1 MRRKIKP
8 RMPRAVSRTMT
19 SLALGAA
26 VIALPAIS
34 GQSSAPGTDNTI
46 VSSIPKREAVMPYAG
61 VPVRARQMPV
71 CGTAKRVNCIVDG
84 DTFWLEGTKY
94 RIANIDTPEL
104 KGKCSAEQNTAK
116 RARQRL
122 VEIINDRPVQ
132 VRVTGVDPYG
142 QTLVYVSDAAGDI
155 GDRMVGEGLAEVW
168 GGDFIDWCR
177 G

>member
-1 MRRKIKP
+1 MRRKIKR
-8 RMPRAVSRTMT
+8 RMPRAVSRTLT
-19 SLALGAA
+19 SLALGVA
-26 VIALPAIS
+26 VIAVPAIS
-34 GQSSAPGTDNTI
+34 GQNSAPDTDTTI
-46 VSSIPKREAVMPYAG
+46 VSSIPMGKAVTPFAG
-61 VPVRARQMPV
+61 VSVPARQMPV
-71 CGTAKRVNCIVDG
+71 CGTARRVNCIVDG
-84 DTFWLEGTKY
+84 DTFWLEGVKY

-104 KGKCSAEQNTAK
+104 RGKCSAEQNTAK

-122 VEIINDRPVQ
+122 AEIINDRPVE

-142 QTLVYVSDAAGDI
+142 RTLVYLSDATGDI